1 MNIVP
6 KLNLNKHPKDCENLS
21 LTLAKNMM
29 ISGDMSC
36 LTNEPGIKDISSID
50 DRLSDLFS
58 GKWKIVGYI
67 PCNDEVV
74 LFMVESM
81 VKIVKTIYLDTEKR
95 MIIYIFLVLI
105 GNGLV
110 VI

>member
-36 LTNEPGIKDISSID
+36 LTNEPGALA
-50 DRLSDLFS
+50 RFAY
-58 GKWKIVGYI
+58 GRR
-67 PCNDEVV
+67 P
-74 LFMVESM
+74 
-81 VKIVKTIYLDTEKR
+81 
-95 MIIYIFLVLI
+95 
-105 GNGLV
+105 
-110 VI
+110 